1 MTLKATGRAIDR
13 ALQVGCYF
21 LERGSEKVVVR
32 TGTVDVVDDV
42 VEKVGYAEP
51 EEEGMKG
58 VEGRG
63 GGGKKR
69 KRGKVNNK
77 AVQEG
82 TAEGRRGDTKI
93 GDGKVGVGVNEE
105 EIYMKTRKT
114 SMVEII
120 ISSAGND

>member
-21 LERGSEKVVVR
+21 MERGSEKVVVR

-51 EEEGMKG
+51 EEEGMKE

-82 TAEGRRGDTKI
+82 AAEGRRGDTKI
-93 GDGKVGVGVNEE
+93 GDWKEEVEVNE

-120 ISSAGND
+120 ISSTGND